1 MNTTK
6 TPALLQNKSLRLLMV
21 ARVSTNFAYQMLT
34 VAIGW
39 QMYSMT
45 HSAFYLGLV
54 GLVQFLPML
63 LLSLFVG
70 HLADRYD
77 RRKIITISQ
86 IFEGTA
92 ILALAYGSYSEW
104 ITKERF
110 LIIIFLIAVAHSFQG
125 PPMQALLPNIVSK
138 DIFPRASALMSSVSE
153 FAVIIGPGVGG
164 ILYAFGPTLVYG
176 LTGILIFISSILIS
190 QLTMRK
196 EETKA
201 EPASLK
207 TLFAGISFIKGRPII
222 LGAISLDLFAV
233 LFGGATAL
241 LPIYASEILKIGS
254 FGLGIL
260 RSAPAV
266 GALLM
271 SAYLAKKPLKKN
283 VGRTMFTAV
292 IFFGLSTIVFAISK
306 SVIISFIA
314 LFVLG
319 ASDVI
324 SVVIRSTLVQLETP
338 DFMRGRVSSVNMIF
352 IGTSNQLGEFESGAT
367 AALLG
372 PQLAALVGG
381 IGTILVVLSWMKLFP
396 SILNVNKFED
406 IKSYKLDENTAS

>member
-1 MNTTK
+1 MITTK
-6 TPALLQNKSLRLLMV
+6 NSALLENQSLRMLMV

-39 QMYSMT
+39 QMYSLT
-45 HSAFYLGLV
+45 NSAFYLGLI

-70 HLADRYD
+70 HISDRYD

-86 IFEGTA
+86 SVQSLFIL
-92 ILALAYGSYSEW
+92 ILAFGSFNGW

-110 LIIIFLIAVAHSFQG
+110 LLIIFFVAIAHSFEG

-138 DIFPRASALMSSVSE
+138 DVFPRASALMSSVSE
-153 FAVIIGPGVGG
+153 FAVIIGPALGG
-164 ILYAFGPTLVYG
+164 ILYSFGSTLVYA
-176 LTGILIFISSILIS
+176 LTGTLYLIS
-190 QLTMRK
+190 GFLITQISIRK
-196 EETKA
+196 EDFKL
-201 EPASLK
+201 EPPSLK
-207 TLFAGISFIKGRPII
+207 SLFAGIFFIKSKPII

-241 LPIYASEILKIGS
+241 LPIYASNILMIGS

-260 RSAPAV
+260 RSAPAL

-271 SAYLAKKPLKKN
+271 SAYLSKRPLKHD
-283 VGRTMFTAV
+283 VGKIMFTAV
-292 IFFGLSTIVFAISK
+292 IFFGLSTIIFAISE
-306 SVIISFIA
+306 SVIISFLA

-338 DFMRGRVSSVNMIF
+338 DYMRGRVSSVNMIF
-352 IGTSNQLGEFESGAT
+352 IGTSNQLGEFESGITASLFGTVPAT
-367 AALLG
+367 LI
-372 PQLAALVGG
+372 GG
-381 IGTILVVLSWMKLFP
+381 VGTIIVVMLWMKLFP
-396 SILNVNKFED
+396 SILHVDKFEHCR
-406 IKSYKLDENTAS
+406 S

>member
-1 MNTTK
+1 MVSNNDST
-6 TPALLQNKSLRLLMV
+6 LLQNKALRFLMV

-34 VAIGW
+34 VAVGW
-39 QMYSMT
+39 QMYSLT

-63 LLSLFVG
+63 LFSLYVG
-70 HLADRYD
+70 HISDRYD

-86 IFEGTA
+86 IVQSIFIL
-92 ILALAYGSYSEW
+92 ILAFGSFSGW

-110 LIIIFLIAVAHSFQG
+110 LMIIFFIAVAHSFEG
-125 PPMQALLPNIVSK
+125 PPMQALLPNIVSR

-153 FAVIIGPGVGG
+153 FAVIIGPAVGG
-164 ILYAFGPTLVYG
+164 ILYSFGSTLVYI
-176 LTGILIFISSILIS
+176 LTGALYLISSILIS
-190 QLTMRK
+190 QISMRK
-196 EETKA
+196 EEFKP
-201 EPASLK
+201 EPTSLK
-207 TLFAGISFIKGRPII
+207 SLFAGIFFIKSRPIV

-241 LPIYASEILKIGS
+241 LPIYASSILMIGS

-260 RSAPAV
+260 RSAPAL

-271 SAYLAKKPLKKN
+271 SAYLARRPLKHK
-283 VGRTMFTAV
+283 VGKTMFTAV
-292 IFFGLSTIVFAISK
+292 IFFGLSTIVFALSK
-306 SVIISFIA
+306 SVVISFLA

-338 DFMRGRVSSVNMIF
+338 DYMRGRVSSVNMIF
-352 IGTSNQLGEFESGAT
+352 IGTSNQLGEFESGLT
-367 AALLG
+367 ASLLG
-372 PQLAALVGG
+372 TVPAAFIGG
-381 IGTILVVLSWMKLFP
+381 IGTILVVMLWMKLFP
-396 SILNVNKFED
+396 SILHVDKFEAS
-406 IKSYKLDENTAS
+406 KS

>member
-1 MNTTK
+1 MDTVRTSS
-6 TPALLQNKSLRLLMV
+6 LLKNKSLRSLML

-39 QMYSMT
+39 QMYSLT

-70 HLADRYD
+70 QLSDRHD
-77 RRKIITISQ
+77 RRKIISISQ
-86 IFEGTA
+86 IAESISIFV
-92 ILALAYGSYSEW
+92 LAFGNYSGW
-104 ITKERF
+104 VTKERF
-110 LIIIFLIAVAHSFQG
+110 LIIIFLIAVAHSFEG
-125 PPMQALLPNIVSK
+125 PPMQALLPNIVEK
-138 DIFPRASALMSSVSE
+138 DIFPSASALMSSASQ

-164 ILYAFGPTLVYG
+164 ILYHFGATLIYSIVG
-176 LTGILIFISSILIS
+176 SLLLVSSILVS
-190 QLTMRK
+190 QILIIK
-196 EETKA
+196 EERKD
-201 EPASLK
+201 EPANLK
-207 TLFAGISFIKGRPII
+207 SLFAGISFIKSRPII

-241 LPIYASEILKIGS
+241 LPIYASNILHIGS

-271 SAYLAKKPLKKN
+271 SAVLARRPLNEK
-283 VGRTMFTAV
+283 VGRTMFIAV
-292 IFFGLSTIVFAISK
+292 IFFGISTIIFAISK
-306 SVIISFIA
+306 SVIVSFLA

-338 DFMRGRVSSVNMIF
+338 DNMRGRVSSVNMIF
-352 IGTSNQLGEFESGAT
+352 IGTSNQLGEFESGITASFFGT
-367 AALLG
+367 VPAALL
-372 PQLAALVGG
+372 GG
-381 IGTILVVLSWMKLFP
+381 IGTIIVVLIWIKLFP
-396 SILNVNKFED
+396 SLFNVNKFVTSE
-406 IKSYKLDENTAS
+406 S

>member
-1 MNTTK
+1 MTTIK
-6 TPALLQNKSLRLLMV
+6 TRTLLENKSLRLLMV

-39 QMYSMT
+39 QMYSLT

-63 LLSLFVG
+63 MLSLFVG
-70 HLADRYD
+70 HLSDRYD

-86 IFEGTA
+86 IFESMSMLV
-92 ILALAYGSYSEW
+92 LAFGSYSGW

-110 LIIIFLIAVAHSFQG
+110 LIIIFFIAVAHSFEG

-138 DIFPRASALMSSVSE
+138 DIFPRASALMSSVSQ
-153 FAVIIGPGVGG
+153 FAVIIGPAVGG
-164 ILYAFGPTLVYG
+164 ILYSLGSTLVYA
-176 LTGILIFISSILIS
+176 LTGILLLISSILTSQIS
-190 QLTMRK
+190 MRTEAVK
-196 EETKA
+196 LESTNIN
-201 EPASLK
+201 SV
-207 TLFAGISFIKGRPII
+207 FAGITFIKSKPII

-241 LPIYASEILKIGS
+241 LPIYASKILMIGAL
-254 FGLGIL
+254 GLGVL

-271 SAYLAKKPLKKN
+271 SALLARKPLKQN
-283 VGRTMFTAV
+283 VGRIMCIAV
-292 IFFGLSTIVFAISK
+292 ICFGLATIVFSISK
-306 SVIISFIA
+306 SVVISFLA

-319 ASDVI
+319 ASDVV

-338 DFMRGRVSSVNMIF
+338 DYMRGRVSAVNMIF
-352 IGTSNQLGEFESGAT
+352 IGTSNQLGEFESGVTASLFGTIPAT
-367 AALLG
+367 LI
-372 PQLAALVGG
+372 GG
-381 IGTILVVLSWMKLFP
+381 IGTIAVVLLWTRLFP
-396 SILNVNKFED
+396 SLFKVNKFE
-406 IKSYKLDENTAS
+406 ASKN